1 MTLNHKISPMISR
14 ARRKL
19 VIRRFVRAIGMLL
32 AATFFILA
40 VLLVLRAVIGSLPA
54 AAWATL
60 AMPLLVVLL
69 ASWPW
74 KIDDLELA
82 KAIDVANDFS
92 ERLSS
97 AIAFSKE
104 DVQTPWM
111 KALIA
116 DTEKRIERAETRD
129 AMIKKTF
136 PVEKPTHLKLAIIAA
151 LTAIMASVLP
161 PVIVGLAGS
170 KDGTNPIVDVGDAT
184 HLPDAP
190 KFESNLD
197 EATRALREEQ
207 AREMLEA
214 ADAFDDPELKEAAE
228 ELNQILEDD
237 KEGKLSAD
245 AFQKRLEEL
254 QNKLAESD
262 PAPQLEQ
269 DRLDQSLA
277 DALRE
282 LTDMKED
289 PETKPLADTLENKD
303 YDKAAD
309 ILRDLVNS
317 TDPKD
322 KQKLEKLAKMFGDL
336 AQKLDMT
343 DPELNEAIKKNKNL
357 VDQLEKKLNQDGKLT
372 DEEKKAF
379 ADAKKRLDEAQKQK
393 QTQQSAPDGKSTQD
407 MQKAFDKT
415 AKDLKDKAQ
424 KGGKD
429 QHSEPDDQKPGDQG
443 MEKPG
448 DQGMEKPGD
457 QGMEKPAE
465 QGQDGAGEQPS
476 ADEALKNEA
485 KNRDNQQKRDQL
497 KDLANKMKDDAERNN
512 ASNDEQ
518 SQADKQERAENMQDY
533 LERAKGN
540 EGTKS
545 QTREE
550 NKNQQGQQ
558 QGEQGQQEGE
568 QGQQQGEQDQQQ
580 GEQGQQQGEQ
590 GQQQGEQGQQQ
601 GQPKQGAQEM
611 QQGGQAQQSEQG
623 LQADKEGAIRKNE
636 PSGGIQ
642 PDEQGG
648 HYEDEGPATQMNV
661 NAVDQALKGQASS
674 APTTS
679 EVIQTASQSG
689 FVHES
694 YREVYQ
700 SYEHAAEEVLESEE
714 VPQGYRHYVEKYFDM
729 IRPQN

>member
-40 VLLVLRAVIGSLPA
+40 VLLVLRAVIGSLPV

-74 KIDDLELA
+74 KIDELELA

-136 PVEKPTHLKLAIIAA
+136 PVEKPTHLKLALIAA

-170 KDGTNPIVDVGDAT
+170 KDGTNPIVDAGDVT

-289 PETKPLADTLENKD
+289 PETKPLADALENKD

-343 DPELNEAIKKNKNL
+343 DPELNEAIKKNKDL

-393 QTQQSAPDGKSTQD
+393 QTQQSSPDGKSTQD

-424 KGGKD
+424 RGGKD
-429 QHSEPDDQKPGDQG
+429 QHSEPGDQKPGDQG

-448 DQGMEKPGD
+448 
-457 QGMEKPAE
+457 E

-545 QTREE
+545 QKREE

-558 QGEQGQQEGE
+558 EGEEGQQEGE
-568 QGQQQGEQDQQQ
+568 QGQQQ

-601 GQPKQGAQEM
+601 GEQGQQQGEQGQQQGEQGQQQGEPKQGAQEM

-623 LQADKEGAIRKNE
+623 LQSDKEGAIRKNE